1 MPRAKKITVTE
12 AIEYAKENSITL
24 SRPTVVKYAQ
34 KYGHQLGGKGGKWVI
49 NKDKFKR
56 WLDGEI

>member
-1 MPRAKKITVTE
+1 MPRPEKITVTE
-12 AIEYAKENSITL
+12 ALEYAKENNIEI
-24 SRPTVVKYAQ
+24 SRPTVVKYAK

-49 NKDKFKR
+49 HRDKFKR